1 MLRGWRRGGEGAR
14 SCKEKGV
21 GAFEVSSEADW
32 RDVTRQSMK
41 MPSVFYKVLNKA
53 MILTDYI
60 YEVE

>member
-1 MLRGWRRGGEGAR
+1 M
-14 SCKEKGV
+14 

-32 RDVTRQSMK
+32 RDVARQSMK
-41 MPSVFYKVLNKA
+41 MPSAFYKVLNKA